1 MTVCSGSLP
10 LDLTASSSLAV
21 SWAAPEGEVI
31 EMKGPSKIVDSWD
44 GTEYP
49 QQVEFEFQAM
59 IQGCTAPYQEI
70 TGSGV
75 EFELDGIGTEST
87 VEFTLNEESGVFLGT
102 CDGCGDRCE
111 VFVGVK
117 LDLSA
122 PSEEIDWKIA
132 GARLSVDYDPS
143 KVLSGKNTYTWATDG
158 YMDSRT
164 LRGFR

>member
-59 IQGCTAPYQEI
+59 IVPGNDRGLHSALPGDNRL
-70 TGSGV
+70 GSR
-75 EFELDGIGTEST
+75 I
-87 VEFTLNEESGVFLGT
+87 
-102 CDGCGDRCE
+102 
-111 VFVGVK
+111 
-117 LDLSA
+117 
-122 PSEEIDWKIA
+122 
-132 GARLSVDYDPS
+132 
-143 KVLSGKNTYTWATDG
+143 
-158 YMDSRT
+158 
-164 LRGFR
+164 

>member
-59 IQGCTAPYQEI
+59 IEGCTAPYQEI
-70 TGSGV
+70 TDSGV
-75 EFELDGIGTEST
+75 EFELDGIGNANNLLQKVYTSVSLLNLCDIECMKPITQTPNLSQGFLSLSPES
-87 VEFTLNEESGVFLGT
+87 V
-102 CDGCGDRCE
+102 
-111 VFVGVK
+111 
-117 LDLSA
+117 
-122 PSEEIDWKIA
+122 
-132 GARLSVDYDPS
+132 
-143 KVLSGKNTYTWATDG
+143 
-158 YMDSRT
+158 
-164 LRGFR
+164 